1 MLFWNILIQF
11 GRMEAWMFSGADV
24 QPYGRE
30 SFKKNT
36 HRRLFIQFTRNSVQ
50 LCKNAENSR

>member
-1 MLFWNILIQF
+1 ML
-11 GRMEAWMFSGADV
+11 SGADV

-30 SFKKNT
+30 SFKKKT